1 MKKTRLSVGRWR
13 EIRTL
18 KNCTYTFEIKFV
30 IIFLLGIKKDFRG
43 RGSMV
48 ERDLAK
54 VETRVRFSSPAPFRR
69 PPFSGG
75 LFLRAILARG
85 TQPQSLRNLQ
95 RRPFILLQI
104 NPSAART

>member
-1 MKKTRLSVGRWR
+1 
-13 EIRTL
+13 
-18 KNCTYTFEIKFV
+18 
-30 IIFLLGIKKDFRG
+30 
-43 RGSMV
+43 MV

-69 PPFSGG
+69 PPFQGVFLYVSATAFCRQSGIKRG
-75 LFLRAILARG
+75 LFLCAILARG